1 MSRAA
6 FIEPCLPSP
15 ADKPP
20 SGSNW
25 IHEIKHDGY
34 RLMARR
40 DPVGIR
46 LLTRNGNDWSARFPL
61 VVEAVNHLNVRSC
74 LIDGEV
80 VCCDE
85 RGLAIFS
92 TLRRRRNEA
101 RAFLFAFDLLD
112 LDGLDMRRE
121 PIETRKATLASLL
134 RKGKPGGASERAHS
148 ASQRRRRVSSRL
160 QTGCRGNCVEAPRL
174 ALSVWPLAGLA
185 EVQESGS
192 TGGEARGRG
201 RLGTMS
207 SSGGRFSF
215 RDCSVSKASLVQVRA
230 MSARTTLI
238 RGFGAFAT
246 IL

>member
-1 MSRAA
+1 MLIERLRKRLAADRAS

-25 IHEIKHDGY
+25 IHEIKHDGF

-61 VVEAVNHLNVRSC
+61 VVEAVNHLKLRSC

-92 TLRRRRNEA
+92 TLRQRRNEA
-101 RAFLFAFDLLD
+101 RAFLFAFDLLEM
-112 LDGLDMRRE
+112 DGLDMRRE

-134 RKGKPGGASERAHS
+134 RKGKPGVRLNEHIAHPNGAAVFQHACKLGAEGI
-148 ASQRRRRVSSRL
+148 VSKRLGSRYRSGRSPDWL
-160 QTGCRGNCVEAPRL
+160 KFKNPEAPAVKRE
-174 ALSVWPLAGLA
+174 A
-185 EVQESGS
+185 EE
-192 TGGEARGRG
+192 
-201 RLGTMS
+201 
-207 SSGGRFSF
+207 
-215 RDCSVSKASLVQVRA
+215 DWSK
-230 MSARTTLI
+230 
-238 RGFGAFAT
+238 
-246 IL
+246 

>member
-1 MSRAA
+1 MLHAGA

-61 VVEAVNHLNVRSC
+61 VVEAVNHLKVRSC

-85 RGLAIFS
+85 RGLATFQL
-92 TLRRRRNEA
+92 LRHRRNEPQ
-101 RAFLFAFDLLD
+101 AFLYAFDLLELNGTD
-112 LDGLDMRRE
+112 LRRE
-121 PIETRKATLASLL
+121 PIEVRKATLASIL
-134 RKGKPGGASERAHS
+134 RQARHRVRLNQHLEHPEGAAVFQHACKMGWKG
-148 ASQRRRRVSSRL
+148 SSRSAWARV
-160 QTGCRGNCVEAPRL
+160 TGQGARR
-174 ALSVWPLAGLA
+174 
-185 EVQESGS
+185 
-192 TGGEARGRG
+192 TG
-201 RLGTMS
+201 
-207 SSGGRFSF
+207 
-215 RDCSVSKASLVQVRA
+215 
-230 MSARTTLI
+230 
-238 RGFGAFAT
+238 
-246 IL
+246 